1 MESTSL
7 FNPGFLG
14 SSFNWWIGQIPDD
27 SYWRDNITPTKFEGP
42 DGTTGWGYRYKVR
55 ILGLHDRDEETIP
68 SDQLP
73 WAQVMYPV
81 TAGGGQAASF
91 QTPNIRQGNFVF
103 GFFLD
108 GSDMQVPVIMGVLGN
123 NAKTNLKKTVTNF
136 EGASG
141 YQKNAV
147 EKASPVKPPDRDLSI
162 VQGERAEIEASNQVH
177 RVNAGEVIREEL
189 LCEKIPLAT
198 PENAVQS
205 AMKNMQTEIENLTSK
220 ISKYLNSI
228 TSYADAVS
236 FRGQNPQIL
245 IKDASKVMA
254 KYTKP
259 IMDQMMAHSQK
270 VLNAELTKVV
280 SALPSSE
287 RYLFSEMKEEM
298 NEMALCLYNKLTNNL
313 SNKIEGL
320 LLDAL
325 DIDNLIA
332 QARGNRSDGKENP
345 FGDGN
350 IPKTPD
356 VPMCA
361 AEQIVADVI
370 ISNIEEIQENNDT
383 MIEGVNEFLKDI
395 TDKVSGVLGIVDQ
408 ISDGLGII
416 GALSQLGNIKTSMAA
431 AMLFN
436 NLSVDVFGCELK
448 PNEAVSDE
456 YMLCSGGSGKPDS
469 NLPSEEALDEKTGTS
484 DGGAPKT
491 PDPKGFAQPGTGTRD
506 VGTETTTPPS
516 EEVKN
521 AITVDESPSEQGGQG
536 GLPLGSTTI
545 RDGGAR
551 QRGGTAVSNNE
562 SSVRN
567 RRRRGAGVRSRDPVP
582 PVQTDQQISTAQ
594 GPPVPSSDS
603 TTIRSEAQVQSRFGQ
618 VSVTGQK
625 VTVNGVRLS
634 PQESVAYYQ
643 EQLRAQR
650 AQLNEMKAGAAAP
663 GRDEVFRS
671 AAQTFIDDLELQIRA
686 NEEALRNEQRR
697 GQ

>member
-1 MESTSL
+1 
-7 FNPGFLG
+7 
-14 SSFNWWIGQIPDD
+14 
-27 SYWRDNITPTKFEGP
+27 
-42 DGTTGWGYRYKVR
+42 
-55 ILGLHDRDEETIP
+55 
-68 SDQLP
+68 
-73 WAQVMYPV
+73 
-81 TAGGGQAASF
+81 
-91 QTPNIRQGNFVF
+91 
-103 GFFLD
+103 
-108 GSDMQVPVIMGVLGN
+108 
-123 NAKTNLKKTVTNF
+123 
-136 EGASG
+136 
-141 YQKNAV
+141 
-147 EKASPVKPPDRDLSI
+147 
-162 VQGERAEIEASNQVH
+162 
-177 RVNAGEVIREEL
+177 
-189 LCEKIPLAT
+189 
-198 PENAVQS
+198 
-205 AMKNMQTEIENLTSK
+205 
-220 ISKYLNSI
+220 
-228 TSYADAVS
+228 
-236 FRGQNPQIL
+236 
-245 IKDASKVMA
+245 
-254 KYTKP
+254 
-259 IMDQMMAHSQK
+259 MAHSQK